1 MAKRKELFLSFC
13 HNMKGKKMKTRV
25 ITGIGIIAVAIAL
38 VALASFTPI
47 YCIGMAALAVI
58 ASFELLR
65 VFGVHKEWHIS
76 APTYVLSAAFPF
88 AAYFAGESK
97 GKFVLLMGAVL
108 FSFLVY
114 LLGVAVFSHKK
125 IKFVLVAA
133 VYMAIIYVIVSF
145 TSLSLLM
152 YVPKGI
158 YYLGI
163 IIISSWGCDAGAY
176 FVGCKFGKHKLI
188 PDVSPNKSV
197 EGAIGGM
204 IISVLAN
211 IIYGHIVNVCGGAD
225 VDYLALAILGLVL
238 SVVAMVGDLIASLI
252 KREYGI
258 KDYSNLLPGHGGIVD
273 RFDSVFPIATFLL
286 MVSAVWPPFV

>member
-1 MAKRKELFLSFC
+1 
-13 HNMKGKKMKTRV
+13 MKTRV
-25 ITGIGIIAVAIAL
+25 ITGIGIVLVAIVL
-38 VALASFTPI
+38 VALASFTPV
-47 YCIGMAALAVI
+47 YCIGMAALAVM
-58 ASFELLR
+58 ATFELLR

-76 APTYVLSAAFPF
+76 APSYLLSVVFPF
-88 AAYFAGESK
+88 AAYFAGDMK
-97 GKFVLLMGAVL
+97 GKFVLIMGAVL

-145 TSLSLLM
+145 TSLSLIM
-152 YVPKGI
+152 YVNKGI

-163 IIISSWGCDAGAY
+163 IVISSWGCDAGAY
-176 FVGCKFGKHKLI
+176 FIGCKFGKHKLI

-197 EGAIGGM
+197 EGAIGG
-204 IISVLAN
+204 IAVSVALN
-211 IIYGHIVNVCGGAD
+211 LLYGFIVKACGGAEIN
-225 VDYLALAILGLVL
+225 YLALAILGLVL

-258 KDYSNLLPGHGGIVD
+258 KDYSNILPGHGGIVD

-286 MVSAVWPPFV
+286 MVSAIWPPFV

>member
-1 MAKRKELFLSFC
+1 
-13 HNMKGKKMKTRV
+13 MKGKKMKTRV
-25 ITGIGIIAVAIAL
+25 ITGIGIVLVAIVL
-38 VALASFTPI
+38 VALASFTPV
-47 YCIGMAALAVI
+47 YCIGMAALAVM
-58 ASFELLR
+58 ATFELLR

-76 APTYVLSAAFPF
+76 APSYLLSAVFPF
-88 AAYFAGESK
+88 AAYFAGDMK
-97 GKFVLLMGAVL
+97 GKFVLIMGAVL

-145 TSLSLLM
+145 TSLSLIM
-152 YVPKGI
+152 YVNKGI

-163 IIISSWGCDAGAY
+163 IVISSWGCDAGAY
-176 FVGCKFGKHKLI
+176 FIGCKFGKHKLI

-197 EGAIGGM
+197 EGAIGG
-204 IISVLAN
+204 IAVSVALN
-211 IIYGHIVNVCGGAD
+211 LLYGFIVKACGGAEIN
-225 VDYLALAILGLVL
+225 YLALAILGLVL

-258 KDYSNLLPGHGGIVD
+258 KDYSNILPGHGGIVD

-286 MVSAVWPPFV
+286 MVSAIWPPFV

>member
-1 MAKRKELFLSFC
+1 
-13 HNMKGKKMKTRV
+13 MKTRV
-25 ITGIGIIAVAIAL
+25 ITGIGIVLVAIVL
-38 VALASFTPI
+38 VALASFTPV
-47 YCIGMAALAVI
+47 YCIGMAALAVM
-58 ASFELLR
+58 ATFELLR

-76 APTYVLSAAFPF
+76 APSYLLSAVFPF
-88 AAYFAGESK
+88 AAYFAGDMK
-97 GKFVLLMGAVL
+97 GKFVLIMGAVL

-145 TSLSLLM
+145 TSLSLIM
-152 YVPKGI
+152 YVNKGI

-163 IIISSWGCDAGAY
+163 IVISSWGCDAGAY
-176 FVGCKFGKHKLI
+176 FIGCKFGKHKLI

-197 EGAIGGM
+197 EGAIGG
-204 IISVLAN
+204 IAVSVALN
-211 IIYGHIVNVCGGAD
+211 LLYGFIVKACGGAEIN
-225 VDYLALAILGLVL
+225 YLALAILGLVL

-258 KDYSNLLPGHGGIVD
+258 KDYSNILPGHGGIVD

-286 MVSAVWPPFV
+286 MVSAIWPPFV